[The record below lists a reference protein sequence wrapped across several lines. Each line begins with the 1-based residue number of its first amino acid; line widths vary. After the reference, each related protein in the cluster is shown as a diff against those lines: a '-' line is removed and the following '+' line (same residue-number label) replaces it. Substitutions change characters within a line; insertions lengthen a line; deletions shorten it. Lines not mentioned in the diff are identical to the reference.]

1 MDYKERV
8 AEGIKFTLSS
18 ASCKKVYDSLA
29 ACDLKDSTLELW
41 FFENDEDNV
50 YQEEWKVEELSVDLL
65 KHLPSQPEKEIL
77 EACVQIDKD
86 DKEYQEHAIRQT
98 DVKIEKRSYV
108 SDNDFFIVNAHQ
120 FFTALASIYMPGFD
134 KDIYKFSMSKERI
147 DIEVFSTVSSISVK
161 LNER

>member
-18 ASCKKVYDSLA
+18 ASCKEVYDSLA
-29 ACDLKDSTLELW
+29 ACDLKDSTDLW

-50 YQEEWKVEELSVDLL
+50 YQEEWKVEELRVDLL
-65 KHLPSQPEKEIL
+65 KQLPSQPEKEIL

-86 DKEYQEHAIRQT
+86 EKEYQEHAIRIEMC
-98 DVKIEKRSYV
+98 VKIEKRSYV

-120 FFTALASIYMPGFD
+120 FFTALASIYMKGFD